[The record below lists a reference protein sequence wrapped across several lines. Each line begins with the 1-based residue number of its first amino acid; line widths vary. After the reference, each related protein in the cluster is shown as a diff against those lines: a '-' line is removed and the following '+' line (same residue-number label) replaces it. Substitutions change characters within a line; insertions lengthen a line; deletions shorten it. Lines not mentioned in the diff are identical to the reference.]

1 MKFKFF
7 AQIFNQYA
15 MNRAYL
21 VNLVNALA
29 MADWTTDII
38 KIKRLQINFTTTT
51 KPNGKALTELIHF
64 DSL

>member
-1 MKFKFF
+1 
-7 AQIFNQYA
+7 

-64 DSL
+64 DSLR